1 MGEVCMSGFVGEVV
15 WVRSVWSGVVDP
27 DAPRLHGDSKTNE
40 LSLGLSG
47 SETRTHTYRYAASR
61 TTPPATNNAAI
72 QRR

>member
-1 MGEVCMSGFVGEVV
+1 
-15 WVRSVWSGVVDP
+15 VWSGVVDP
-27 DAPRLHGDSKTNE
+27 DAPRLRGDFKATE
-40 LSLGLSG
+40 TSLGPSG

>member
-1 MGEVCMSGFVGEVV
+1 MWV
-15 WVRSVWSGVVDP
+15 WSVWSGVVDP
-27 DAPRLHGDSKTNE
+27 DAPRLSGDFKTE
-40 LSLGLSG
+40 LSFGLSG